1 MPTQTVALRI
11 TLEHSE
17 FPEIQ
22 FSQFFSFP
30 GYTDEHIAR
39 LGFGSGTVR
48 GILGYDFGNRL
59 IELGFTNVTAQIRE
73 HNPRGLFRE

>member
-1 MPTQTVALRI
+1 MPVQTAPLRA

-30 GYTDEHIAR
+30 GYTDERIAR
-39 LGFGSGTVR
+39 LGFGSVSVR
-48 GILGYDFGNRL
+48 EFVGYGFGNRL
-59 IELGFTNVTAQIRE
+59 IVFGFTNVTAKIR
-73 HNPRGLFRE
+73 G